1 MVKRRLGLLHF
12 AFNSL
17 LGEILLWL
25 MTLLLFLWVLSVVTT
40 YQVANSVANRPYDE
54 QLAGDLAVVAG
65 YVQFS
70 DGKVRV
76 NLPKAVES
84 LIRAQAKDHLYLQV
98 LGTKGELIFG
108 DNELPWVDASD
119 ASESSTVRFRN
130 EDIEGSEVRIAY
142 QYLPLKED
150 AAAILVQVGE
160 TRQKRQAL
168 AASMVS
174 GVIVPQFIIVPVAV
188 LLVYLA
194 LTRGITPLQRLQ
206 EELRRRRP
214 SNLTPIDV
222 KGIPDE
228 IRPLIEALNDV
239 MTRLDSNLGAQRR
252 FIADAAHQMKTPLTG
267 LRSQIE
273 LVLSENDPQ
282 VVASSLR
289 HIAQST
295 ENLSR
300 LVQQLL
306 SLARAEAIADRGAAF
321 TPVDVNALAR
331 EVAAEWAGKAL
342 EKQIDL
348 GFEPFDH
355 ALHASGAPLLM
366 REMLGNLIDNA
377 IKYTPCGGRVTVRT
391 MSLVTPGGSATAV
404 EIEDSGVGIPAEE
417 RALVIDRFYRVLG
430 NESDG
435 SGLGLSIVKEI
446 ADLHEAT
453 LGIEDT
459 SSGKGIL
466 VRIVFVQLQGKF
478 EDSIIQAL

>member
-1 MVKRRLGLLHF
+1 MVKRRPGFFHF

-25 MTLLLFLWVLSVVTT
+25 ITLLLFLWVLSVVTT

-54 QLAGDLAVVAG
+54 HLAGDLAVVASHIRE
-65 YVQFS
+65 V
-70 DGKVRV
+70 DGKIKV
-76 NLPKAVES
+76 NLPKVVED
-84 LIRAQAKDHLYLQV
+84 LIRAQAKDRVYLQV
-98 LGTKGELIFG
+98 LGPKGELIFG
-108 DNELPWVDASD
+108 DSELPWVDASD
-119 ASESSTVRFRN
+119 SSESNAVRFRD
-130 EDIEGSEVRIAY
+130 EDIDGGEVRIAY
-142 QYLPLKED
+142 QFLPLQKD
-150 AAAILVQVGE
+150 APALLVQIGE

-174 GVIVPQFIIVPVAV
+174 AVTVPQFIIVPVAV

-273 LVLSENDPQ
+273 LVLGESDPQ
-282 VVASSLR
+282 VVARSLR

-306 SLARAEAIADRGAAF
+306 SLARAEAIADRGAVF
-321 TPVDVNALAR
+321 STVEVNVLAR
-331 EVAAEWAGKAL
+331 EVAAEWARKAL
-342 EKQIDL
+342 DKNIDL
-348 GFEPFDH
+348 GFEPCDH
-355 ALHASGAPLLM
+355 ELQVSGAPLLI
-366 REMLGNLIDNA
+366 REMLGNLVDNA
-377 IKYTPCGGRVTVRT
+377 IKYTPAGGCVTVRT
-391 MSLVTPGGSATAV
+391 LSLATARGTTAVV
-404 EIEDSGVGIPAEE
+404 EVEDSGVGIPAEE
-417 RALVIDRFYRVLG
+417 RAMVIDRFYRVLG

-446 ADLHEAT
+446 ADLHEAS
-453 LGIEDT
+453 LSIEDT
-459 SSGKGIL
+459 SSGKGIR
-466 VRIVFVQLQGKF
+466 VRVAFTQLKP
-478 EDSIIQAL
+478 A